1 MQKELIGDKGKYSG
15 SFFIA
20 DPDYTSTE
28 IFENTPV
35 YFFDFFRENFTSFC
49 FALIYPVFLE
59 YGILYFNT
67 LSC

>member
-35 YFFDFFRENFTSFC
+35 YFLIFFEK
-49 FALIYPVFLE
+49 
-59 YGILYFNT
+59 ILPP
-67 LSC
+67 SVSP

>member
-20 DPDYTSTE
+20 DPDYTRTE

-35 YFFDFFRENFTSFC
+35 YFLIFFEK
-49 FALIYPVFLE
+49 
-59 YGILYFNT
+59 ILPP
-67 LSC
+67 SVSP